1 MWIGL
6 LLTSPKDAYKEMT
19 GGHFMI
25 NSQGRSERTALRKKK
40 EQAMRRE
47 AILNAAREVFFQR
60 GFMAS
65 TMDSIAEGCDLAKGT
80 LYLYFRSK
88 EELYVSIMAEGLD
101 LLKKDLERV
110 KDLSVAC
117 DLLLGEVLEAY
128 YRFYE
133 SNRKYFRIMFL
144 SSQPDVS
151 ERVPNELLNECMDT
165 AGQCMQVLS
174 NIIERG
180 MEEGVF
186 RPVSPWPF
194 ANILWSTV
202 NGVIMHYEQGALY
215 REKILKLPLRE
226 MLQEALDL
234 ALNGLRRS
242 NA

>member
-1 MWIGL
+1 M
-6 LLTSPKDAYKEMT
+6 S
-19 GGHFMI
+19 
-25 NSQGRSERTALRKKK
+25 NSQKRTALRKQQ
-40 EQAMRRE
+40 EQAVRKD
-47 AILNAAREVFFQR
+47 AILNAAREVFFQK

-101 LLKKDLERV
+101 LLRKDLERV
-110 KDLSVAC
+110 KNLPLAC
-117 DLLLGEVLEAY
+117 DLLLGEVLDAY
-128 YRFYE
+128 YAFYQ

-151 ERVPNELLNECMDT
+151 ERVPDALLETCMDS
-165 AGQCMQVLS
+165 ARRCMQILS
-174 NIIERG
+174 CVIEKG
-180 MEEGVF
+180 IDEGVF
-186 RPVSPWPF
+186 RSVSPWPF

-202 NGVIMHYEQGALY
+202 NGIIMHYEQGALY
-215 REKILKLPLRE
+215 REEILQLPLRE